1 MKKKLMLGLALALS
15 LSLAACGGDT
25 VGQQSSQPSTA
36 SPESAVPASEPV
48 QNETPFDKFTS
59 GLDSLGYQYETTTM
73 AAELV
78 GGKVGQK
85 YTFDFGEIEIYQ
97 FDEGSDALTQAL
109 SDGGLYLEG
118 FGVFPC
124 IFNGNLAAIVDLS
137 ENEDQIVELFNGL

>member
-1 MKKKLMLGLALALS
+1 MKKKLMLGLALVLS

-36 SPESAVPASEPV
+36 TPESAAPASDPA
-48 QNETPFDKFTS
+48 QHETPFDKFTS

-78 GGKVGQK
+78 GAKVGQK
-85 YTFDFGEIEIYQ
+85 YTFDFGQIEIYQ
-97 FDEGSDALTQAL
+97 FDEESDALNQAV
-109 SDGGLYLEG
+109 SNGGVYLED
-118 FGVFPC
+118 FGTFPC
-124 IFNGNLAAIVDLS
+124 IFNGNLAAFVDLS